1 MKLHN
6 IKAAYSIANT
16 LYGVNVGEDEF
27 EDLALHAWQLIG
39 NKHSRLY
46 RYTTCTKN
54 RRIKLPCNAEYIEAV
69 TLSQEDA
76 QLSSNVSDVPTYENS
91 FIEKRNEQDK
101 YNLNPLYA
109 AGMLVSYREE
119 GDDLVFD
126 RDYHSVTILYH
137 GVLVDSEDGLP
148 LVSDKELTAVA
159 AYVAYASMY
168 RQSLVLK
175 NGNILQL
182 AQILKNDWL
191 RACNDARVPAY
202 VSQNEMNDILDVMT
216 RWDRKSYGKSYKKY
230 N

>member
-54 RRIKLPCNAEYIEAV
+54 RRIKLPCNAEYVEAV
-69 TLSQEDA
+69 TLPQEDA
-76 QLSSNVSDVPTYENS
+76 QLSSNVSDVPIYENS
-91 FIEKRNEQDK
+91 YIEKRNEHGK
-101 YNLNPLYA
+101 YSLNPLYA
-109 AGMLVSYREE
+109 AGVLVSYREE

-137 GVLVDSEDGLP
+137 GVLVDNEDGLP

-182 AQILKNDWL
+182 AQTLKNDWL